1 MKKMFVLALL
11 AGFAGSVLAQQSLK
25 PEDVIKTRKAA
36 FSFMSWNMGKVKAN
50 VDGTFNKEQVV
61 AAANAVAAVAN
72 SGLGTLFVPG
82 TDRDIGDQK
91 TRLKSEFFQQP
102 DKAKEVGTNFNREA
116 NELAKVAATGDVAAI
131 KAQFGKTGATCKACH
146 DNFRKD

>member
-1 MKKMFVLALL
+1 MKKVFVLALL
-11 AGFAGSVLAQQSLK
+11 AGFAGSALAQQSLK
-25 PEDVIKTRKAA
+25 PEDAIKTRKAA
-36 FSFMSWNMGKVKAN
+36 YSFMSWNMGKIKAN

-72 SGLGTLFVPG
+72 SGLGALFLPG
-82 TDRDIGDQK
+82 TDKDIGDQK
-91 TRLKSEFFQQP
+91 TRLKPEFFQQQ
-102 DKAKEVGTNFNREA
+102 DKVKEVGMNFNREA